1 MSAGPSASTAVVKAL
16 VAAFNRRD
24 GAGVA
29 ALLHDDVVCHGIPL
43 EAACGREAAMAM
55 LAPFLAAEA
64 IDWEIL
70 TMAEAGRVVLTERID
85 RFRFAGQ
92 GWTAVRAAGIFEVGE
107 GGQVIAWRD
116 YFDMQ
121 ELIAAMPGDALA

>member
-1 MSAGPSASTAVVKAL
+1 MSASPAEVVKTL

-29 ALLHDDVVCHGIPL
+29 ELLHDDVVCHGIPL
-43 EAACGREAAMAM
+43 EPAHGRAAAMAM

-64 IDWEIL
+64 IDWQIL
-70 TMAEAGRVVLTERID
+70 ALAVADRVVLTERID
-85 RFRFAGQ
+85 RFRFVGQ
-92 GWTAVRAAGIFEVGE
+92 GWTTVRAAGIFELAEDGR
-107 GGQVIAWRD
+107 VIAWRD

-121 ELIAAMPGDALA
+121 ELIAAMPVEVTA

>member
-1 MSAGPSASTAVVKAL
+1 MSADPAGVAKAL
-16 VAAFNRRD
+16 IAAFNRRD

-29 ALLHDDVVCHGIPL
+29 ELLHDDVVCHGIPL
-43 EAACGREAAMAM
+43 EPAHGRTAAMAM

-70 TMAEAGRVVLTERID
+70 ALAVAGRMVLTERID

-92 GWTAVRAAGIFEVGE
+92 DWTAVRAAGILEIGDD
-107 GGQVIAWRD
+107 GRVIAWRD

-121 ELIAAMPGDALA
+121 ELIAAMPGEVPA

>member
-1 MSAGPSASTAVVKAL
+1 MSTDPAGVAKAL
-16 VAAFNRRD
+16 IAAFNRRD

-29 ALLHDDVVCHGIPL
+29 ALLHDAVVCHGIPL
-43 EAACGREAAMAM
+43 EPAHGRAAAMAM

-70 TMAEAGRVVLTERID
+70 ALAVAGRKVLTERID

-92 GWTAVRAAGIFEVGE
+92 DWTAVRAAGILEISDDGR
-107 GGQVIAWRD
+107 VIAWRD

-121 ELIAAMPGDALA
+121 ELMAAMPGELSA

>member
-1 MSAGPSASTAVVKAL
+1 MSASPVAVVEAL

-43 EAACGREAAMAM
+43 EPAEGRDAAMAM
-55 LAPFLAAEA
+55 LAPFLAAEE
-64 IDWEIL
+64 IDWQIL
-70 TMAEAGRVVLTERID
+70 AIGAAHDGAGQVVFTERID

-92 GWTAVRAAGIFEVGE
+92 GWTGVRAAGIFEIADDGR
-107 GGQVIAWRD
+107 VIAWRD
-116 YFDMQ
+116 YFDMA
-121 ELIAAMPGDALA
+121 ELIAAMP

>member
-1 MSAGPSASTAVVKAL
+1 MSAAPAVVVRAL

-24 GAGVA
+24 SAGVA

-43 EAACGREAAMAM
+43 EPAHGREAAMAM

-64 IDWEIL
+64 IDWEIAA
-70 TMAEAGRVVLTERID
+70 MAEAGRMVLTERID

-92 GWTAVRAAGIFEVGE
+92 SWTAVRAAGIFEIAGD
-107 GGQVIAWRD
+107 GRVIAWRD

-121 ELIAAMPGDALA
+121 ELIAAMPGEAAR